1 MKMFMAKNSAIL
13 SDDAVMASYKKMYL
27 ARRLE
32 EKAGQMYGMGKIAGF
47 CHLYIGQEAVVAGV
61 YAAITSE
68 DQVVTSYRD
77 HAHPIFAGTDPKF
90 IMAELFGKST
100 GVSRGKGGSMHIF
113 DLEKNFFG
121 GHGIVGAQ
129 VPIGT
134 GLAFANKY
142 KKNKALSVTFMGD
155 GAFHQGQVYES
166 FNMASLWKLPV
177 IFIVE
182 NNGYAMGTSVVR
194 GSSVEDLHIR
204 GDGFAIANA
213 KVDGM
218 DIFTMKQ
225 AMDAAVKHV
234 REGNGPY
241 LLEVKTYRYRGH
253 SMSDPATYRTKEE
266 LNDMK
271 ENHDPIINLQKY
283 IINEKISTMEE
294 LEKIHDSTN
303 KQVNEVIDFAENSPQ
318 PEEFELYTDVY
329 K

>member
-1 MKMFMAKNSAIL
+1 MAKYSSIIQD
-13 SDDAVMASYKKMYL
+13 SAVMASYEKMYL
-27 ARRLE
+27 ARRFE

-61 YAAITSE
+61 YAAITPK

-129 VPIGT
+129 VPIGA

-142 KKNKALSVTFMGD
+142 KKNDSISVTFMGD
-155 GAFHQGQVYES
+155 GAFHQGQVYET

-177 IFIVE
+177 VFIVE
-182 NNGYAMGTSVVR
+182 NNGYAMGTSVAR
-194 GSSVEDLHIR
+194 GSCVKDLHKR
-204 GDGFAIANA
+204 GDGFDIPNI

-218 DIFTMKQ
+218 DIFEMKK
-225 AMDAAVKHV
+225 AMDIAVKHV
-234 REGNGPY
+234 RDGNGPY

-283 IINEKISTMEE
+283 IVNEKISTMED
-294 LEKIHDSTN
+294 LEKIHNRVN
-303 KQVNEVIDFAENSPQ
+303 KSINEVIEFSESSPQ
-318 PEEFELYTDVY
+318 PDENELYTDVY